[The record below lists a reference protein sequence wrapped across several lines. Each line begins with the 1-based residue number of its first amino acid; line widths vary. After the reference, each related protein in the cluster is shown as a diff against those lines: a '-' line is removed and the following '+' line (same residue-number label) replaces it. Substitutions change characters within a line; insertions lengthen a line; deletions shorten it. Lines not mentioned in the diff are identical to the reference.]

1 MTRFA
6 GLPER
11 QNTAPELGA
20 RFSNLPEQLASMSR
34 PENVDRIRAT
44 AKGEAFTGR
53 LATTKRTAAEPA
65 KPAARSVTPPAPSR
79 AVKASAPQKPLPL
92 AIPADV
98 AAKGP
103 EAIAAFKQ
111 GHARAEARLT
121 ALAKHPAAL
130 GRSAEV
136 LTMFRAG
143 KTDTEIVAHL
153 TKGQRA
159 KAADAVWSR
168 AIAKV
173 HGPTR
178 DAAADQPQQ
187 VSTSGNNKAAGVWD
201 RAWAKVTGQQ
211 EAAR

>member
-1 MTRFA
+1 MTTTAPRFA
-6 GLPER
+6 GL
-11 QNTAPELGA
+11 QNRLAKISA
-20 RFSNLPEQLASMSR
+20 RHSEEKRRM
-34 PENVDRIRAT
+34 RAT
-44 AKGEAFTGR
+44 ANGETFTGR

-65 KPAARSVTPPAPSR
+65 KPVARPATPPAPSR
-79 AVKASAPQKPLPL
+79 SVKASTPHKPLPL

-111 GHARAEARLT
+111 GHARAEARLS
-121 ALAKHPAAL
+121 ALAKHPAAV

-136 LTMFRAG
+136 LSMFRAG
-143 KTDTEIVAHL
+143 KSDTEIVAHL

-178 DAAADQPQQ
+178 DAAAEQPQQ
-187 VSTSGNNKAAGVWD
+187 ASTSGNDKAADIWD
-201 RAWAKVTGQQ
+201 RARAKVTGQQ

>member
-1 MTRFA
+1 MTTTAAPRFA
-6 GLPER
+6 GLQNRLAKISARHSKEKER
-11 QNTAPELGA
+11 
-20 RFSNLPEQLASMSR
+20 M
-34 PENVDRIRAT
+34 RAT
-44 AKGEAFTGR
+44 ANGETFTGR
-53 LATTKRTAAEPA
+53 LASTKQTAAEPA

-79 AVKASAPQKPLPL
+79 AIKASAPAKPLPL

-103 EAIAAFKQ
+103 EAVEAFKR

-121 ALAKHPAAL
+121 ALAKHPAAA

-136 LTMFRAG
+136 LSMFRAG

-173 HGPTR
+173 HGPSR

-187 VSTSGNNKAAGVWD
+187 ASTSGNDKAAGVWD

-211 EAAR
+211 GAAQ